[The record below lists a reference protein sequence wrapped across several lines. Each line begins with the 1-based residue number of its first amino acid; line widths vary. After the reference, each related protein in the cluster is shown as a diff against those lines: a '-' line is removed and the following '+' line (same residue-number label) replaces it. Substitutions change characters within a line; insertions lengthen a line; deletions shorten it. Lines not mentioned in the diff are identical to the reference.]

1 MKILKKIALIGLL
14 FFPLIGSANQ
24 KTMIRLGVL
33 AYGTVNWELNTL
45 KQQGLLETEQYKL
58 KIIPMASPQAG
69 KVALLSGSVDMI
81 VADWVWV
88 SRQRSVGNDYSFYPY
103 SNTTGAL
110 VVKNDSPVKQLSDL
124 KKKKLAVAGGELDKN
139 YLLLAA
145 VMQKQGLTDVL
156 NSLQKVYGA
165 PPLLAHQLQQGRA
178 DALLTYWHYAA
189 RLESEGYRVLLTG
202 SDLLQQL
209 AVRQQVP
216 SIGYVFN
223 ATWANQHKASVL
235 AFLDK
240 SKQMKNSLCS
250 DDKTWQGIQTLTHA
264 KTTQEDA
271 LLRQR
276 YCAGRID
283 SWGKAE
289 WLAAE
294 TIYQALK
301 KASDN
306 RLTGTVKTIF
316 PGTFWG
322 N

>member
-1 MKILKKIALIGLL
+1 MKILKEIVLIGLL
-14 FFPLIGSANQ
+14 FFPLIGAANT

-45 KQQGLLETEQYKL
+45 KQQSLLETDQYQL

-110 VVKNDSPVKQLSDL
+110 VVKKDSPVKQLSDL
-124 KKKKLAVAGGELDKN
+124 KDKKLAVAGGELDKN

-145 VMQKQGLTDVL
+145 VMQKQGLANAL
-156 NSLQKVYGA
+156 KSLQKIYGA
-165 PPLLAHQLQQGRA
+165 PPLLTHQLQQGRV

-202 SDLLQQL
+202 GDLLQQL
-209 AVRQQVP
+209 SVQQKVP

-235 AFLDK
+235 AFLDE
-240 SKQMKNSLCS
+240 SKQMKDILCS
-250 DDKTWQGIQTLTHA
+250 DDAVWQGIEALTHA

-276 YCAGRID
+276 YCAGRIA
-283 SWGKAE
+283 SWGKEE

-306 RLTGTVKTIF
+306 RLTGTAKTIF